1 MFINDCQLTI
11 LLHTSSGDIKVLWK
25 MCAGSNL
32 TGSGSVQVA
41 EAVLTFTAKALG
53 DITQLECKVAATKG
67 VALHLT
73 PLTSKSIS
81 GRGGGAAS
89 SATMSVHLQVCLCV
103 CFVLVCLCGVF
114 APLFVLFLQ
123 RQATGHLPRVRV
135 HMKYFFEDR
144 AHEFTMDAPAA
155 FK

>member
-1 MFINDCQLTI
+1 
-11 LLHTSSGDIKVLWK
+11 VLWK
-25 MCAGSNL
+25 MGAGSNL

-89 SATMSVHLQVCLCV
+89 SATMSVHLQVCTQH
-103 CFVLVCLCGVF
+103 LCGFF

-144 AHEFTMDAPAA
+144 AHEFTMDAPVA